1 MPRKKKEKIED
12 EVLEKIEY
20 LGLDLDKIPENLK
33 NVRPLE
39 YRVPRLYDEKK
50 YKQYKYISIR
60 DIQILLSPTNRLEDL
75 SERYKKARPL
85 YEYLDS
91 KNEENI
97 VKHATFLNMLKN
109 MNIAEIKKIEEEQA
123 QLSRDIPFK
132 VKYQGNYLWQIYYS
146 ENTDQ
151 YFMIVPTEDTNY
163 SAFFYLLKKKL
174 ENNLSEKIFVPISN
188 TKHSSQFLRKSEF
201 EDIENYLWLFT
212 KEWPSVYEVYDKN
225 DELSIQIVGE
235 THVYEKI
242 KTFYKIRL
250 KTRLETNNFYKL
262 LKALF
267 ILQTELPEYY
277 HFETN
282 ITPSSSLEF
291 YLNGKKVEYRR
302 MIDFVREQYA
312 LGIKRKREVN
322 GKIRLYTKKLKHLQ
336 QLVAQQEIEYL
347 AKEKQISTFLECKKS
362 FFGKFKYYF
371 KYNKKNN
378 TKMETKNE
386 PKTKKEE
393 KPKEV
398 KKERVKE
405 AIKKVYTLDE
415 LIDSYKALKELE
427 NKMKSLMMDVN
438 ALKLKHKNMTK
449 KIENATKY
457 IEEIDSHKKSIFEF
471 WKYSNKDEVSVL
483 PEGEQ
488 EEVNVIKRIEKTFD
502 YQEDMEK
509 FGEKLD
515 EFQREN
521 LSQEQTDSVYIATT
535 EVLDILNKIKTNKIT
550 PEELEKYLKD
560 IKAQAKKHKIMYG
573 EDEDEYDIFG
583 NIVEDP
589 TKITKLNNKKHR
601 EVAKDKFNILEI
613 NKNTKVIGYR
623 LTLQMILKNLIQ
635 ALQNGVIDENIPV
648 YQIKEDDAIN
658 QKEINVFN
666 INPENELKEID
677 NIKSNKIN
685 LFKVNL
691 KSGVNGVGF
700 TNIIFYDN
708 KNKTLPVGMDLSTK
722 MIVDMSKV
730 HLQLVNQRQFRT
742 LKFEDDK
749 DDFSSV
755 EIKEINVSEYDM
767 IEIED
772 LEATEESVEVEVE

>member
-1 MPRKKKEKIED
+1 
-12 EVLEKIEY
+12 
-20 LGLDLDKIPENLK
+20 
-33 NVRPLE
+33 
-39 YRVPRLYDEKK
+39 
-50 YKQYKYISIR
+50 
-60 DIQILLSPTNRLEDL
+60 
-75 SERYKKARPL
+75 
-85 YEYLDS
+85 
-91 KNEENI
+91 
-97 VKHATFLNMLKN
+97 
-109 MNIAEIKKIEEEQA
+109 
-123 QLSRDIPFK
+123 
-132 VKYQGNYLWQIYYS
+132 
-146 ENTDQ
+146 
-151 YFMIVPTEDTNY
+151 
-163 SAFFYLLKKKL
+163 
-174 ENNLSEKIFVPISN
+174 
-188 TKHSSQFLRKSEF
+188 
-201 EDIENYLWLFT
+201 
-212 KEWPSVYEVYDKN
+212 
-225 DELSIQIVGE
+225 
-235 THVYEKI
+235 
-242 KTFYKIRL
+242 
-250 KTRLETNNFYKL
+250 
-262 LKALF
+262 
-267 ILQTELPEYY
+267 
-277 HFETN
+277 
-282 ITPSSSLEF
+282 
-291 YLNGKKVEYRR
+291 

-312 LGIKRKREVN
+312 IGIKKKREVN
-322 GKIRLYTKKLKHLQ
+322 GKIRLYNKKLKHLQ

-347 AKEKQISTFLECKKS
+347 SKEKQISTFLECKKS

-371 KYNKKNN
+371 KYNKKSNKRIEAEN
-378 TKMETKNE
+378 TTKTKN
-386 PKTKKEE
+386 EE

-398 KKERVKE
+398 KKERKRE

-488 EEVNVIKRIEKTFD
+488 EEVNVVKRIEKTFD
-502 YQEDMEK
+502 YKEDLEK

-515 EFQREN
+515 EFQREHLN
-521 LSQEQTDSVYIATT
+521 QEQTDSVYIATT
-535 EVLDILNKIKTNKIT
+535 EVLNILNKIKTNQVT

-573 EDEDEYDIFG
+573 EDDDEYDIFG
-583 NIVEDP
+583 NIIEDP

-623 LTLQMILKNLIQ
+623 LTLQMILKNLVE
-635 ALQNGVIDENIPV
+635 ALQNGVIDESIPV
-648 YQIKEDDAIN
+648 YQIKADDSIN

-666 INPENELKEID
+666 INPENELQAID

-691 KSGVNGVGF
+691 KSGIHGVGF

-708 KNKTLPVGMDLSTK
+708 KNKTLPVGMNLSTK
-722 MIVDMSKV
+722 IIVDMSKV
-730 HLQLVNQRQFRT
+730 HLNLVNQRKFRT

-749 DDFSSV
+749 DDFSGM
-755 EIKEINVSEYDM
+755 EIKEINVSEYDV

-772 LEATEESVEVEVE
+772 LEGIEETDL

>member
-1 MPRKKKEKIED
+1 MPRKKKEKIEN

-20 LGLDLDKIPENLK
+20 LGLDFDKIPENLK
-33 NVRPLE
+33 NIKPLE
-39 YRVPRLYDEKK
+39 YRVPRIYDEKK
-50 YKQYKYISIR
+50 YKQYKYISVR

-91 KNEENI
+91 NNEENI

-188 TKHSSQFLRKSEF
+188 TRHSSQFLRKSEF

-267 ILQTELPEYY
+267 ILQTELPDYY

-312 LGIKRKREVN
+312 IGIKKKREVN
-322 GKIRLYTKKLKHLQ
+322 GKIRLYNKKLKHLQ

-347 AKEKQISTFLECKKS
+347 SKEKQISTFLECKKS

-371 KYNKKNN
+371 KYNKKSNKRIETEN
-378 TKMETKNE
+378 TTKTKN
-386 PKTKKEE
+386 EE

-398 KKERVKE
+398 KKERKRE

-488 EEVNVIKRIEKTFD
+488 EEVNVVKRIEKTFD
-502 YQEDMEK
+502 YKEDLEK

-515 EFQREN
+515 EFQREHLN
-521 LSQEQTDSVYIATT
+521 QEQTDSVYIATT
-535 EVLDILNKIKTNKIT
+535 EVLNILNKIKTNQVT

-573 EDEDEYDIFG
+573 EDDDEYDIFG
-583 NIVEDP
+583 NIIEDP

-623 LTLQMILKNLIQ
+623 LTLQMILKNLVE
-635 ALQNGVIDENIPV
+635 ALQNGVIDESIPV
-648 YQIKEDDAIN
+648 YQIKADDSIN

-666 INPENELKEID
+666 INPENELQAID

-691 KSGVNGVGF
+691 KSGIHGVGF

-708 KNKTLPVGMDLSTK
+708 KNKTLPVGMNLSTK
-722 MIVDMSKV
+722 IIVDMSKV
-730 HLQLVNQRQFRT
+730 HLNLVNQRKFRT

-749 DDFSSV
+749 DDFSGM
-755 EIKEINVSEYDM
+755 EIKEINVSEYDV

-772 LEATEESVEVEVE
+772 LEGIEETDL

>member
-398 KKERVKE
+398 KKERIKE

-535 EVLDILNKIKTNKIT
+535 EVLDILNKIKTNQIT

-730 HLQLVNQRQFRT
+730 HLQLVNQKQFRT

>member
-1 MPRKKKEKIED
+1 MPRKKKEKIEN

-20 LGLDLDKIPENLK
+20 LGLDFDKIPENLK
-33 NVRPLE
+33 NIKPLE
-39 YRVPRLYDEKK
+39 YRVPRIYDEKK
-50 YKQYKYISIR
+50 YKQYKYISVR

-91 KNEENI
+91 NNEENI

-188 TKHSSQFLRKSEF
+188 TRHSSQFLRKSEF

-267 ILQTELPEYY
+267 ILQTELPDYY

-312 LGIKRKREVN
+312 IGIKKKREVN
-322 GKIRLYTKKLKHLQ
+322 GKIRLYNKKLKHLQ

-347 AKEKQISTFLECKKS
+347 SKEKQISTFLECKKS

-371 KYNKKNN
+371 KYNKKSNKRIEAEN
-378 TKMETKNE
+378 TTKTKN
-386 PKTKKEE
+386 EE

-398 KKERVKE
+398 KKERKRE

-488 EEVNVIKRIEKTFD
+488 EEVNVVKRIEKTFD
-502 YQEDMEK
+502 YKEDLEK

-515 EFQREN
+515 EFQREHLN
-521 LSQEQTDSVYIATT
+521 QEQTDSVYIATT
-535 EVLDILNKIKTNKIT
+535 EVLNILNKIKTNQVT

-573 EDEDEYDIFG
+573 EDDDEYDIFG
-583 NIVEDP
+583 NIIEDP

-623 LTLQMILKNLIQ
+623 LTLQMILKNLVE
-635 ALQNGVIDENIPV
+635 ALQNGVIDESIPV
-648 YQIKEDDAIN
+648 YQIKADDSIN

-666 INPENELKEID
+666 INPENELQAID

-691 KSGVNGVGF
+691 KSGIHGVGF

-708 KNKTLPVGMDLSTK
+708 KNKTLPVGMNLSTK
-722 MIVDMSKV
+722 IIVDMSKV
-730 HLQLVNQRQFRT
+730 HLNLVNQRKFRT

-749 DDFSSV
+749 DDFSGM
-755 EIKEINVSEYDM
+755 EIKEINVSEYDV

-772 LEATEESVEVEVE
+772 LEGIEETDL

>member
-1 MPRKKKEKIED
+1 MPRKKKEKIEN
-12 EVLEKIEY
+12 EVAEKFEY

-39 YRVPRLYDEKK
+39 FRVPRIYDEKK
-50 YKQYKYISIR
+50 YKQYKYIPIR

-75 SERYKKARPL
+75 SERYKKARPVC
-85 YEYLDS
+85 EYLDS
-91 KNEENI
+91 NNEENI
-97 VKHATFLNMLKN
+97 VKHATFINMLKN

-163 SAFFYLLKKKL
+163 SAFFYLLKRKL

-188 TKHSSQFLRKSEF
+188 AKHSSQFLRKAEF

-225 DELSIQIVGE
+225 DEVSVQIVGE
-235 THVYEKI
+235 THVYERI

-282 ITPSSSLEF
+282 ITPNSGLEF

-322 GKIRLYTKKLKHLQ
+322 GKIRLYNKKLKHLQ
-336 QLVAQQEIEYL
+336 QLIATQEIEYL

-378 TKMETKNE
+378 KKLEPEKE
-386 PKTKKEE
+386 PKVKKEE

-398 KKERVKE
+398 KKEKVRE

-415 LIDSYKALKELE
+415 LVDSYKELKELE

-488 EEVNVIKRIEKTFD
+488 EEVNVVKRIEKTFD

-509 FGEKLD
+509 FGENLD
-515 EFQREN
+515 NLQREK

-535 EVLDILNKIKTNKIT
+535 EVLGILNKIKTNQIT

-560 IKAQAKKHKIMYG
+560 IKAQAKKQKLMYG
-573 EDEDEYDIFG
+573 DEEDEYDIFG
-583 NIVEDP
+583 NLVEDP
-589 TKITKLNNKKHR
+589 TKITKLNNIRHR
-601 EVAKDKFNILEI
+601 EVPKDKFNILEI

-623 LTLQMILKNLIQ
+623 LTLQMILKNL
-635 ALQNGVIDENIPV
+635 LQTLQEGVINEDIPV
-648 YQIKEDDAIN
+648 YQIKTDDVIN

-677 NIKSNKIN
+677 NIKSNKVN

-691 KSGVNGVGF
+691 KSGVHGIGF

-708 KNKTLPVGMDLSTK
+708 KNKTLPVGMNLSTK
-722 MIVDMSKV
+722 MILDMSKM

-742 LKFEDDK
+742 LKFEDEK
-749 DDFSSV
+749 DDFSSM
-755 EIKEINVSEYDM
+755 EIKEINVSEYD
-767 IEIED
+767 IVEIED
-772 LEATEESVEVEVE
+772 LEGREEVVEVDVE

>member
-1 MPRKKKEKIED
+1 MPRKKKEKIEN
-12 EVLEKIEY
+12 EVTEKFEY

-39 YRVPRLYDEKK
+39 FRVPRIYDEKK
-50 YKQYKYISIR
+50 YKQYKYIPIR

-75 SERYKKARPL
+75 SERYKKARPIC
-85 YEYLDS
+85 EYLDS
-91 KNEENI
+91 NNEENI

-109 MNIAEIKKIEEEQA
+109 MNISEIKKIEEEQA

-188 TKHSSQFLRKSEF
+188 AKHSSQFLRKAEF

-225 DELSIQIVGE
+225 DEVSVQIVGE

-282 ITPSSSLEF
+282 ITPNSGLEF

-322 GKIRLYTKKLKHLQ
+322 GKIRLYNKKLKHFQ
-336 QLVAQQEIEYL
+336 QLVASQEIEYL

-378 TKMETKNE
+378 KKLEPENE
-386 PKTKKEE
+386 QKVKKEE
-393 KPKEV
+393 KPREV
-398 KKERVKE
+398 KKEKVRE

-415 LIDSYKALKELE
+415 LVDSYKELKELE

-488 EEVNVIKRIEKTFD
+488 EEVNVVKRIEKTFD
-502 YQEDMEK
+502 YLEDMEK
-509 FGEKLD
+509 FGENLD
-515 EFQREN
+515 NLQREKLN
-521 LSQEQTDSVYIATT
+521 QEQTDSVYIATT
-535 EVLDILNKIKTNKIT
+535 EVLDILNKIKTNQIT

-560 IKAQAKKHKIMYG
+560 IKAQAKK
-573 EDEDEYDIFG
+573 
-583 NIVEDP
+583 
-589 TKITKLNNKKHR
+589 KK
-601 EVAKDKFNILEI
+601 
-613 NKNTKVIGYR
+613 
-623 LTLQMILKNLIQ
+623 
-635 ALQNGVIDENIPV
+635 
-648 YQIKEDDAIN
+648 
-658 QKEINVFN
+658 
-666 INPENELKEID
+666 
-677 NIKSNKIN
+677 
-685 LFKVNL
+685 
-691 KSGVNGVGF
+691 
-700 TNIIFYDN
+700 
-708 KNKTLPVGMDLSTK
+708 
-722 MIVDMSKV
+722 
-730 HLQLVNQRQFRT
+730 
-742 LKFEDDK
+742 
-749 DDFSSV
+749 
-755 EIKEINVSEYDM
+755 
-767 IEIED
+767 
-772 LEATEESVEVEVE
+772 

>member
-20 LGLDLDKIPENLK
+20 LGLDLEKIPENLK

-39 YRVPRLYDEKK
+39 YRVPRVYDEKK
-50 YKQYKYISIR
+50 YKQYKYIPVR

-188 TKHSSQFLRKSEF
+188 TKHSSQFLRKTEF

-212 KEWPSVYEVYDKN
+212 KEWPSVYEVFDKN

-312 LGIKRKREVN
+312 LGIKKKREVN

-371 KYNKKNN
+371 KYNKKSNKRVEEN
-378 TKMETKNE
+378 D
-386 PKTKKEE
+386 PKAKKEE

-398 KKERVKE
+398 KKERKRE

-415 LIDSYKALKELE
+415 LIDSYKALQELE

-488 EEVNVIKRIEKTFD
+488 EEVNVVKRIEKTFD
-502 YQEDMEK
+502 YKEDLEK

-521 LSQEQTDSVYIATT
+521 LNQEQTDSVYIATT
-535 EVLDILNKIKTNKIT
+535 EVLNILNKIKTNQIT

-560 IKAQAKKHKIMYG
+560 IKAQARKHKIMYG
-573 EDEDEYDIFG
+573 EDVDEYDIFG

-648 YQIKEDDAIN
+648 YQIKADDEIN

-685 LFKVNL
+685 LFKINL
-691 KSGVNGVGF
+691 RSGVHGVGF

-708 KNKTLPVGMDLSTK
+708 KNKTLPVGMNLSTK
-722 MIVDMSKV
+722 IIVDMSKV
-730 HLQLVNQRQFRT
+730 HLKLVNQRKFRT

-749 DDFSSV
+749 DDFSSM
-755 EIKEINVSEYDM
+755 EIKEINVSEYDI

-772 LEATEESVEVEVE
+772 LEGTEESVEADME